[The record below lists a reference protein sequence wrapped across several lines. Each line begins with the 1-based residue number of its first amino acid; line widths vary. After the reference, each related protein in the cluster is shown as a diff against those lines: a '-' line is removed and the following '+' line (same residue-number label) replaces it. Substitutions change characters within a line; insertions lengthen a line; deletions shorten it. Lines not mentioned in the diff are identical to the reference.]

1 MIAAAPLDQMLAAD
15 PIAAIQRAI
24 VSTLSSL
31 MPGVAVTAHPGKVD
45 LSELLA
51 KSVVQAPGIG
61 IGWSRI
67 KRAGM
72 IDGSF
77 GAAVEWTAY
86 IVAEAR
92 MVANRRVE
100 KEAVGIAIGQ
110 QLLRILGDDSSF
122 WDRTGVLPPAREPSP
137 ELKPFFTIKDAAQG
151 TAYYVVTWTQV
162 AADIGTTAFPTQTG
176 SVNLNDGSVEY
187 TEAGFRD
194 LIASFIPAERDDA

>member
-1 MIAAAPLDQMLAAD
+1 MNSRFQ
-15 PIAAIQRAI
+15 
-24 VSTLSSL
+24 
-31 MPGVAVTAHPGKVD
+31 
-45 LSELLA
+45 A
-51 KSVVQAPGIG
+51 KSDLYVFFGYVMFALGLACVPILVIEPRLEPG
-61 IGWSRI
+61 
-67 KRAGM
+67 
-72 IDGSF
+72 
-77 GAAVEWTAY
+77 
-86 IVAEAR
+86 
-92 MVANRRVE
+92 
-100 KEAVGIAIGQ
+100 IGQ